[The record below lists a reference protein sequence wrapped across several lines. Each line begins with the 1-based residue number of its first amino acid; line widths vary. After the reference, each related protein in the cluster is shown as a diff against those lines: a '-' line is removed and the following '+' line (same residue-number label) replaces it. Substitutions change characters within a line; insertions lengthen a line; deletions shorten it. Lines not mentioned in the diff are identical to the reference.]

1 MENQN
6 YNNSEMGGERSE
18 KNSSRG
24 QKNRFW
30 KGVLVGALVTAF
42 AGLLVVGMSLGI
54 YLFGRTIIGSSHL
67 PQAGGSGG
75 PEITDGK
82 EELDY
87 EQVNAKISLMQ
98 QIIDQYF
105 LYDEDMDQVEEF
117 IYKGMLA
124 GLNDPYS
131 EYYTAQEYQEMQ
143 ESTEGVY
150 SGIGAMLSQNR
161 TTGLCTVIRVF
172 EGSPA
177 YESGMKPGDILYKVE
192 DQMVANESL
201 SVLVNNYI
209 KGEEGTDVDITV
221 YRQDSDEYVDMTV
234 TRRSIEV
241 PTVEYQMLDNHIG
254 YLLITQFDVI
264 TVDQFKAAVD
274 DLTAQGMQGLVLDL
288 RNNPGG
294 VLDSAVAIA
303 DYLLPDDMTRYAQGG
318 GSTMIVYTADK
329 NGKGD
334 HYTASDG
341 HELDIPMAVLI
352 NGDSASASEVL
363 TGALMDYNWAKV
375 VGTTS
380 YGKGIVQ
387 SLMSLGDG
395 SALKI
400 TVAHYYTPS
409 GFDLHGKGI
418 EPDVSVELDAD
429 LKTQALVKPEE
440 DNQVQAAVA
449 EVMKGLNME
458 NAQEGAGVPA
468 A

>member
-6 YNNSEMGGERSE
+6 YNNSEASGERPE
-18 KNSSRG
+18 KNGSNN

-54 YLFGRTIIGSSHL
+54 YLFGKTIIGGSYL
-67 PQAGGSGG
+67 PQASGSGG

-82 EELDY
+82 DELDY
-87 EQVNAKISLMQ
+87 EQINTKISLMQ

-105 LYDEDMDQVEEF
+105 LYDEDMANVEEF

-161 TTGLCTVIRVF
+161 TTGLCTIIRVF

-177 YESGMKPGDILYKVE
+177 YESGMRPGDILYKVE
-192 DQMVANESL
+192 DQIVANESL

-221 YRQDSDEYVDMTV
+221 YRQDSDEYVEVTV

-241 PTVEYQMLDNHIG
+241 PTVEYQMLDNQIG
-254 YLLITQFDVI
+254 YILITQFDII

-274 DLTAQGMQGLVLDL
+274 DLEAQGMQGLVLDL

-303 DYLLPDDMTRYAQGG
+303 DYLLPDDMTRYAQGS

-329 NGKGD
+329 NEKGD

-341 HELDIPMAVLI
+341 HELDIPMAVLV

-418 EPDVSVELDAD
+418 EPDVSVELDD
-429 LKTQALVKPEE
+429 ELRTQAVVKPEE
-440 DNQVQAAVA
+440 DNQVQAAVN

-458 NAQEGAGVPA
+458 LPQEGAGEPA